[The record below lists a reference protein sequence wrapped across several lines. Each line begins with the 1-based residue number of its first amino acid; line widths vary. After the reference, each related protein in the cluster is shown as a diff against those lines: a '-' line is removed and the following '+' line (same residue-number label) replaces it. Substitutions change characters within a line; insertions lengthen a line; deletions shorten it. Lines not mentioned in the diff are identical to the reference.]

1 MIHILLENTVN
12 EFALQLFEVTINS
25 DHLIHNKTSVRIA
38 TI

>member
-12 EFALQLFEVTINS
+12 EFALQLFDVAIS
-25 DHLIHNKTSVRIA
+25 SGHLIYNKTSGRIA